1 MTVKRTAIGLSRFTL
16 HRSGMFTLRTFG
28 PNHCGTKDSF
38 SVAYDLTVTCT
49 ADSLD
54 SRGFLFDQ
62 THVAQFFDQPHR
74 SDLSCEAFTLKC
86 GRELYKLILTQ
97 NKDCHIT
104 RFALR
109 LSPEPFAADLT
120 FEYGES

>member
-1 MTVKRTAIGLSRFTL
+1 MTFKRTAIGLSRFTL
-16 HRSGMFTLRTFG
+16 HRAGDFMLHTFG
-28 PNHCGTKDSF
+28 INHCGTKSHF
-38 SVAYDLTVTCT
+38 QVRYDLSVTCT

-62 THVAQFFDQPHR
+62 TQVGIWFAQSHTT
-74 SDLSCEAFTLKC
+74 DLSCEAFTLKC

-97 NKDCHIT
+97 NKDCYIT
-104 RFALR
+104 RFTLR

-120 FEYGES
+120 FEYGE

>member
-16 HRSGMFTLRTFG
+16 HRAGEFLLNADG
-28 PNHCGTKDSF
+28 PNHCGIANRF
-38 SVAYDLTVTCT
+38 QVQYDLTVTCT

-62 THVAQFFDQPHR
+62 VAVATYFSKPQWT
-74 SDLSCEAFTLKC
+74 DLSCEAFTLKC

-120 FEYGES
+120 FEYGE